1 MKVKGMMATSHAI
14 VSLCLL
20 CLFMLIPVSFFRDN
34 FFSLVN
40 EPLKFF
46 FTLVTFLGFA
56 LLVDLDNNV
65 SKAGSELGVLG
76 NMVTVFMQS
85 TSGIVYGL
93 YHFRGDRPPRNQHRY
108 LWHTPFIF
116 GCMLALFYFG
126 IPQVNETM
134 FSAIS
139 KISSEGNIFEGISKQ
154 AVVILYLFMS
164 FIATVVGSDLVLRF
178 FRKFV
183 RIPWWGKYILSVITL
198 GYILFQPLASVRQ
211 MAIVCSFGYLFHI
224 LEDAVCDSGIPLLWP
239 IPLGSQVW
247 RRIKLIPITITTG
260 GVSNKIVEIVATVL
274 APFLLYY
281 VFSLR

>member
-46 FTLVTFLGFA
+46 FTLVVFLGFA

-154 AVVILYLFMS
+154 AVVILFLFMS

-198 GYILFQPLASVRQ
+198 GYILFQPLVSVRQ

-247 RRIKLIPITITTG
+247 RRIKLIPVTITTG